1 MDRLE
6 FDMKLG
12 GKLYIDG
19 AIKFSWVCCSAGF
32 QMTLES
38 ELYFIH
44 RNVYSAALVIISGS
58 YTQKSSGCLRF
69 LHGLQIELGLVTDK
83 DNFVPRTEKLSC
95 LGNKIDIESKA
106 LIISKDKILEIYTEC
121 LKVRQLKTISRKS
134 FQSVAGKLF
143 HIYKCVKT
151 SETFINRT
159 FALL

>member
-1 MDRLE
+1 MKITTSENKIIQELLSVRNDSVLFTIDLVRNFRNLRGDPVDRLE

-58 YTQKSSGCLRF
+58 YTQKKLRM
-69 LHGLQIELGLVTDK
+69 L
-83 DNFVPRTEKLSC
+83 
-95 LGNKIDIESKA
+95 KIPSWF
-106 LIISKDKILEIYTEC
+106 T
-121 LKVRQLKTISRKS
+121 
-134 FQSVAGKLF
+134 
-143 HIYKCVKT
+143 
-151 SETFINRT
+151 NRT
-159 FALL
+159 RACH